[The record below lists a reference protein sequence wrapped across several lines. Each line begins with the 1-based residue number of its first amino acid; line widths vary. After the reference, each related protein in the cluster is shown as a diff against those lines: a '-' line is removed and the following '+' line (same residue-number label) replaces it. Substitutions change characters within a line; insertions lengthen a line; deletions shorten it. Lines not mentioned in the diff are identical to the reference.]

1 MEKVDKETLK
11 EICSELYEGF
21 SQSIMLGCRK
31 VIEVSAKYVL
41 KDTPEN
47 KAFKKGAAERLS
59 RLMGYCVVHEQPMD
73 GVILIRILRESETD
87 KEIMNALQYDYSVEY
102 ERSVNEVVYAC
113 LNFFCEIGEIA
124 PDQMIEEVVSELE
137 VM

>member
-1 MEKVDKETLK
+1 MKKVNKKTLEKICR
-11 EICSELYEGF
+11 EIFDGF
-21 SQSIMLGCRK
+21 SQSIILGCRK

-47 KAFKKGAAERLS
+47 EMFKKDAAERLS
-59 RLMGYCVVHEQPMD
+59 RLMGYCIAQEQPISST
-73 GVILIRILRESETD
+73 ILVRILRESETD

-113 LNFFCEIGEIA
+113 LNFFCEIGET
-124 PDQMIEEVVSELE
+124 VSEQE

>member
-1 MEKVDKETLK
+1 MEKVDKQTLT
-11 EICSELYEGF
+11 EICSELYKGF
-21 SQSIMLGCRK
+21 SQSIILGCRK

-47 KAFKKGAAERLS
+47 EMFKKGAAERLE
-59 RLMGYCVVHEQPMD
+59 RLMGYCIAQEQPISST
-73 GVILIRILRESETD
+73 ILVRILRESETD

-113 LNFFCEIGEIA
+113 LNFFCVIGEA
-124 PDQMIEEVVSELE
+124 VSEQE

>member
-1 MEKVDKETLK
+1 MKKVNKKTLEK
-11 EICSELYEGF
+11 ICSELYKGF
-21 SQSIMLGCRK
+21 SQSIILGCRK
-31 VIEVSAKYVL
+31 VIEVSDVL

-47 KAFKKGAAERLS
+47 EMFKKGAAERLE
-59 RLMGYCVVHEQPMD
+59 RLMGYCFAQEQPISSP
-73 GVILIRILRESETD
+73 ILIRILRESETD

-113 LNFFCEIGEIA
+113 LNFFCVIGES
-124 PDQMIEEVVSELE
+124 VSEQE